1 VASTKDVKSK
11 DLGYGFYD
19 EGSCGEKVHVQLN
32 NRRNFTCITFMC
44 TGHGYISI
52 RCAIGL
58 IDKSGMGDAWG
69 AFCFPVFFQLGVW
82 GGQLHWSKSKHN
94 NFTL

>member
-44 TGHGYISI
+44 TGLGYSSI

-58 IDKSGMGDAWG
+58 IDKSGMEWG
-69 AFCFPVFFQLGVW
+69 MHGVHFLFLLFPTWGV
-82 GGQLHWSKSKHN
+82 GRAAS
-94 NFTL
+94 